1 MSDPAVRIALLCA
14 DQLLTTQAAALAA
27 TLAIPLVTGEEDCDF
42 LLVLTGDRLELRQA
56 GARTPGPV
64 FVDFAAGA
72 LHYRRRF
79 GGGRKEPLARAVGL
93 KANRC
98 PLVLDA
104 TAGLGRDSFILASL
118 GCRVLML
125 ERSPIIAAL
134 LADGLRRA
142 AHAPELAA
150 IAARMSVTCVDCLTL
165 GQLAPVPDVIYLD
178 PMYPHRTKSALVK
191 KEMRLVRAVV
201 GDDRDA
207 SLLFDWAVSRE
218 AARVVVKRPQ
228 GAPTLGS
235 AKPSAVIPGKN
246 SRFDIYLTGKNV

>member
-27 TLAIPLVTGEEDCDF
+27 TLEIPLVTGDEGCDF

-56 GARTPGPV
+56 GTRAPGPV

-98 PLVLDA
+98 PLVVDA
-104 TAGLGRDSFILASL
+104 TAGLGRDSFILAAL
-118 GCRVLML
+118 GCRVMML
-125 ERSPIIAAL
+125 ERSPLIAAL
-134 LADGLRRA
+134 LADGLQRA
-142 AHAPELAA
+142 ARDPQLAA
-150 IAARMSVTCVDCLTL
+150 IAARMQVTRVDCLNIA
-165 GQLAPVPDVIYLD
+165 QLDPRPDVIYLD

-201 GDDRDA
+201 GDDPDA
-207 SLLFDWAVSRE
+207 ALLLGWALRQK
-218 AARVVVKRPQ
+218 APRVVVKRPQ
-228 GAPTLGS
+228 DAPALGS
-235 AKPSAVIPGKN
+235 ARPAAVIPGKN
-246 SRFDIYLTGKNV
+246 SRFDIYLPGKIV

>member
-1 MSDPAVRIALLCA
+1 MSDPAVRLALLCE
-14 DQLLTTQAAALAA
+14 DQSKRTQAAELAA
-27 TLAIPLVTGEEDCDF
+27 GLAIPLVTDGDGCDF
-42 LLVLTGDRLELRQA
+42 LLALTGDRLELRQA
-56 GARTPGPV
+56 GARSPGPV
-64 FVDFAAGA
+64 SVDFAAGA

-104 TAGLGRDSFILASL
+104 TAGLGRDSFMLASL
-118 GCRVLML
+118 GCRVLMM

-134 LADGLRRA
+134 LADGLQRA
-142 AHAPELAA
+142 ALDPELAA
-150 IAARMSVTCVDCLTL
+150 IAARLSVTCVDCLTL
-165 GQLAPVPDVIYLD
+165 GQLAPQPDVIYLD

-191 KEMRLVRAVV
+191 KEMRLVRALV

-207 SLLFDWAVSRE
+207 AQLFAWAVSQG

-228 GAPTLGS
+228 GAPNLGS
-235 AKPSAVIPGKN
+235 VKPAAVIPGKN
-246 SRFDIYLTGKNV
+246 SRFDIYLR